1 MTLLHSPWSFTQS
14 TEQNRLCGEIRDSRG
29 HLVFY
34 RAVTSE
40 EDKAAMQCAAAS
52 PDMLAALRKA
62 IGDWPTWDDPDEAVN
77 GGDLVEWF
85 DSWRRSALTAIAKA
99 EGRANG

>member
-1 MTLLHSPWSFTQS
+1 MTLLHSPWSFNQS
-14 TEQNRLCGEIRDSRG
+14 TEQNTLCGEIRDSRG

-40 EDKAAMQCAAAS
+40 EDKIVMQCAAAS

-62 IGDWPTWDDPDEAVN
+62 IDDWPTWDNPDEPVN

-85 DSWRRSALTAIAKA
+85 DSWRRSALAAIAKA
-99 EGRANG
+99 EGAL